1 MPQTLQQALPIAYFA
16 CTWERS
22 RDEVQRQRACDWWIF
37 GWPALDF
44 DWVLGYG
51 KAGQTPLTDHSPL
64 ARSYYEQLSAAIQA
78 EIAQTLSQCEQRHQ
92 AAQTDPK
99 PGLRLSVAS
108 RLAQGRAVSASDKHP
123 RRVQTRLTVPFAPN
137 STPPPAACPLLRREL
152 FSEPVEFGYTVYG
165 PGDGNFR
172 WEWRDRQAPQLDPTF
187 ELYGRTLRFS
197 GAVLPQFL
205 GQLHLLADRV
215 ADLWVRFEPRP
226 LPPEVMARV
235 DPAQPLS
242 YELSPGS
249 GYFGIAAVIELWHLD
264 SGQIGFM
271 SIHGADH
278 APGQLSAPGA
288 WPGGWDVMAMD
299 AQGLIR
305 HHGADLPFALWT
317 LDPAALGLPT
327 TGRYR
332 LRYLL
337 LAHGY
342 QTGPRWVRS
351 SALGQNADT
360 RMSWKPLSLS
370 HMPGLSTYTP
380 GLTQGAIEPFEIEFV
395 RSPVLADAI
404 EFDAVFDFKHLSTFR
419 FVVKLVNHLDFAVGL
434 VVQASGWQAWV
445 RLEPGQT
452 RHLAGAVSV
461 SGMGNG
467 NAYPL
472 HPQSPHYGWGR
483 NWSSSYIAMANG
495 QCSVPFLVFLT
506 APSSPESTP
515 ANLPALRATQRWTW
529 DLANWGPQHAPLWA
543 AIKKYGPDGRYD
555 YEAVLQ
561 PSQPDA
567 LAITRLTRSIT
578 LPLHQPLIDPASYF
592 VSGEGTSAY
601 DWVSPWHKRPWPG
614 YSGWGALSM
623 PIMVN
628 AEQRSWDGV
637 QEVWLPVQALSLS
650 LSRAMLQQVA
660 ALLGVAE
667 AVQMDGDDLRWF
679 QISASG
685 AWHNLLWI
693 DRFYRP
699 DGQVIDDA
707 AMRAAFEAVIQAH
720 ATADPPAWPN
730 LRAIVV
736 HPEVRFGSFL
746 DNGGFEVGDYRPGPE
761 GNFVEVTGGLGL
773 AALSSLSTRFAY
785 RIRPEFR

>member
-16 CTWERS
+16 CSWERA

-37 GWPALDF
+37 GWPAVDF
-44 DWVLGYG
+44 DWLFGHN
-51 KAGQTPLTDHSPL
+51 KAGQTPLPDHSPL

-78 EIAQTLSQCEQRHQ
+78 DIAQALSQCEQRHQ

-108 RLAQGRAVSASDKHP
+108 RLAQGRAVSASAKRP
-123 RRVQTRLTVPFAPN
+123 GRVQTRLSVPFAPN

-172 WEWRDRQAPQLDPTF
+172 WEWRDRQAPQLDPHF
-187 ELYGRTLRFS
+187 DLYGRTLRFS

-226 LPPEVMARV
+226 LPPEVIARV

-271 SIHGADH
+271 SIHGTDH

-288 WPGGWDVMAMD
+288 WPSGWDSMAMD

-342 QTGPRWVRS
+342 QTGPRWVS
-351 SALGQNADT
+351 SSVLGLNGDT
-360 RMSWKPLSLS
+360 RMSWKPLNLS
-370 HMPGLSTYTP
+370 HMPGLSSYTP

-395 RSPVLADAI
+395 RSAVLASAI

-434 VVQASGWQAWV
+434 VVQAAGWQAWV
-445 RLEPGQT
+445 RLDPGQT
-452 RHLAGAVSV
+452 RHLAGAVGI
-461 SGMGNG
+461 SGMGNW

-472 HPQSPHYGWGR
+472 HPQSPHYGWSR
-483 NWSSSYIAMANG
+483 NWGGGSISMHNG
-495 QCSVPFLVFLT
+495 VCSIPFSLFLT
-506 APSSPESTP
+506 APNAPDTMP
-515 ANLPALRATQRWTW
+515 AGLPPLRATQRWYW
-529 DLANWGPQHAPLWA
+529 DPANFGPEDQPVWG
-543 AIKKYGPDGRYD
+543 AIKRHAEDGRYD
-555 YEAVLQ
+555 YEYQLA
-561 PSQPDA
+561 PYD
-567 LAITRLTRSIT
+567 LAIGTLKTLRRSIT
-578 LPLHQPLIDPASYF
+578 QPPHQALIDPASYF
-592 VSGEGTSAY
+592 VTGYDTSTV
-601 DWVSPWHKRPWPG
+601 DWGSAWHKRPWPT
-614 YSGWGALSM
+614 YLGWGELGAPIMCRGERQRWDSNLQQTVWDYVDLITLALS
-623 PIMVN
+623 
-628 AEQRSWDGV
+628 RS
-637 QEVWLPVQALSLS
+637 Q
-650 LSRAMLQQVA
+650 LQQVA
-660 ALLGVAE
+660 TALGITETV
-667 AVQMDGDDLRWF
+667 VMDGDDIRWF
-679 QISASG
+679 QIGPNG
-685 AWHNLLWI
+685 AWHNVLWI
-693 DRFYRP
+693 DRFYTQAGALV
-699 DGQVIDDA
+699 DEA
-707 AMRAAFEAVIQAH
+707 AMRNAFQTLIDSQAGV
-720 ATADPPAWPN
+720 WPSYRN
-730 LRAIVV
+730 LSV
-736 HPEVRFGSFL
+736 HPAVRFGSFL
-746 DNGGFEVGDYRPGPE
+746 DNGGFEVGDYRPGPV
-761 GNFVEVTGGLGL
+761 GDFVEVTGGLGL